1 MKIIK
6 AFLWILIGLSVLY
19 IFSPV
24 DVSPDFIPLLG
35 LIDDAAAMM
44 VMFLSLVSLLIVNL
58 LSKVFCY

>member
-35 LIDDAAAMM
+35 WIDDAAAMM
-44 VMFLSLVSLLIVNL
+44 VMFFSLVSLLIVNL

>member
-35 LIDDAAAMM
+35 WIDDAAAMM
-44 VMFLSLVSLLIVNL
+44 VMFFSFVSLLIVNL